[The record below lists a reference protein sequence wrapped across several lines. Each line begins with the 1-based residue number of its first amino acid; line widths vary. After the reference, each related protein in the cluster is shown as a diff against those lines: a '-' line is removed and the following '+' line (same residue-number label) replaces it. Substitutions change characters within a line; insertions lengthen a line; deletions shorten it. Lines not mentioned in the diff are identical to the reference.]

1 MASPILLSFLFLLL
15 GLAIGALSAWL
26 VAKMWLKGNSLTR
39 SEIET
44 AYVSR
49 ELYEN
54 LQNQA
59 DMAREDLMEREQEIR
74 SLTGEL
80 AAKVQQMAG
89 LEEKWRTQQ
98 SEISALQERSRM
110 EFENLANRLFDEKS
124 KAFSAQNQEQLH
136 HILNPLREK
145 IKTFEEGIE
154 KRFLEETKDRVSL
167 KTEIEQLR
175 QLNQQ
180 LSADAN
186 NLASALKGESKTQGD
201 WGEFQLELLL
211 ERAGLVRDVH
221 FKVQTAFRDDEG
233 KQKRPDFIIQLP
245 EGKHL
250 VVDSKV
256 SLRAYEKYFNAD
268 SPETQAQHLKHHVD
282 SLRNHI
288 KDLSGKNY
296 QQLYQIN
303 APDYLLL
310 FVPIEPALGIAL
322 QQDQKLFLDALDQ
335 NIVLVTTSTLLATM
349 RTVAFIWRQEKQN
362 RSVLE
367 IAKQSGLLYDKFVAF
382 TEDLKSIG
390 LRLDS
395 AQSAY
400 HDAMNKL
407 AEGKRFGDTLV
418 GRAEKIRQLGARASK
433 TLPSEWLDK
442 DEENGE
448 IQP

>member
-1 MASPILLSFLFLLL
+1 ML
-15 GLAIGALSAWL
+15 GGEALPATL
-26 VAKMWLKGNSLTR
+26 
-39 SEIET
+39 
-44 AYVSR
+44 
-49 ELYEN
+49 
-54 LQNQA
+54 
-59 DMAREDLMEREQEIR
+59 
-74 SLTGEL
+74 
-80 AAKVQQMAG
+80 
-89 LEEKWRTQQ
+89 
-98 SEISALQERSRM
+98 
-110 EFENLANRLFDEKS
+110 
-124 KAFSAQNQEQLH
+124 
-136 HILNPLREK
+136 
-145 IKTFEEGIE
+145 
-154 KRFLEETKDRVSL
+154 
-167 KTEIEQLR
+167 
-175 QLNQQ
+175 
-180 LSADAN
+180 
-186 NLASALKGESKTQGD
+186 
-201 WGEFQLELLL
+201 
-211 ERAGLVRDVH
+211 
-221 FKVQTAFRDDEG
+221 
-233 KQKRPDFIIQLP
+233 
-245 EGKHL
+245 
-250 VVDSKV
+250 
-256 SLRAYEKYFNAD
+256 
-268 SPETQAQHLKHHVD
+268 AQHLKHHVD